1 MEALRQAQNQEN
13 AARQLLSEAAT
24 AYERA
29 GTQLAADKVYL
40 SAAEAYEHALRCSSS
55 PDAFLL
61 RKAAQKCREQKAP
74 KVTPLV
80 LAEKRA
86 AIAAQLDPLEAA
98 VEQQRIAELYE
109 KEDRSEQAA
118 EEFTAAANLHKSA
131 AVLYKS
137 AACEAASLHCWERA
151 AHHLAD
157 MEEFGVAA
165 LLFERLASH
174 QPDLCSAATSRF
186 HAVSSRFHAVL
197 CHLANGDYES
207 AQHLIPE
214 TFAGLTLAKAV
225 LLNTLAAQ
233 IQHFDE
239 MQFTEAMI
247 AYDDAEEM
255 DTWISRLFYA
265 AERQF
270 KRQMK

>member
-1 MEALRQAQNQEN
+1 MDVLRQAQGQEM
-13 AARQLLSEAAT
+13 AARQQLREAAT

-29 GTQLAADKVYL
+29 AIKLAADEDYTN
-40 SAAEAYEHALRCSSS
+40 AAEAYEHALRCSSS

-61 RKAAQKCREQKAP
+61 SNAAQRCREQKAP
-74 KVTPLV
+74 KITPLV

-109 KEDRSEQAA
+109 KEERSEQAA

-137 AACEAASLHCWERA
+137 AACEAASLHCWKRA
-151 AHHLAD
+151 AYHMAAA
-157 MEEFGVAA
+157 EEFGVAA

-174 QPDLCSAATSRF
+174 QEGANASI
-186 HAVSSRFHAVL
+186 SRFHAVL

-214 TFAGLTLAKAV
+214 TLAGLTPAKAA

-233 IQHFDE
+233 IQHFDR

-255 DTWISRLFYA
+255 DTWISRLFYT
-265 AERQF
+265 AEQKLKAR
-270 KRQMK
+270 